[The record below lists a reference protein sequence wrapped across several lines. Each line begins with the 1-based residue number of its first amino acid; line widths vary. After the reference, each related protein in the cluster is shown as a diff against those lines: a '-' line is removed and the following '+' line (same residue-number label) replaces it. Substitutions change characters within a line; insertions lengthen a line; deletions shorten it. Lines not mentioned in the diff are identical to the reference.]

1 MFDSNWELIDGE
13 TAHEIEVLNLAN
25 QANVIEAL
33 VRFFLHHRGADEQ
46 GCHVHPNS
54 VALKELH
61 RTATFLLLARP
72 GELRESEVHVGDGA
86 GNIVLQ
92 PPFANQVPE
101 ILEKLFGDLG
111 QRWRGGAPLEIG
123 ALALWMI
130 NWVHPFLN
138 GNGRTARALCY
149 TCVSLKLGF
158 VLPGS
163 PTLIDLIMDNR
174 PEYYAALRIA
184 DQDYANSGAPNLTA
198 LITLLDRLLIQ
209 QFESVELPE

>member
-1 MFDSNWELIDGE
+1 MFDTNWELIDGE

-54 VALKELH
+54 VALRELH
-61 RTATFLLLARP
+61 RTATFLLLERP
-72 GELRESEVHVGDGA
+72 GELRESEVHVGDGN
-86 GNIVLQ
+86 GNVVLE
-92 PPFANQVPE
+92 PPPAKHVAELLEGLFAE
-101 ILEKLFGDLG
+101 LG
-111 QRWRGGAPLEIG
+111 NRWRGTSPLEVG
-123 ALALWMI
+123 ALALWMV

-174 PEYYAALRIA
+174 PEYYAALRSA
-184 DQDYANSGAPNLTA
+184 DKGYAEDGFPDLGALVV
-198 LITLLDRLLIQ
+198 LLDRLLIQ
-209 QFESVELPE
+209 QFESVVN

>member
-33 VRFFLHHRGADEQ
+33 VRFFLHHRGADEH

-54 VALKELH
+54 KALSELH
-61 RTATFLLLARP
+61 RTATFLLLERP
-72 GELRESEVHVGDGA
+72 GELRTSEVHVGDEA
-86 GNIVLQ
+86 GNVILQ
-92 PPFANQVPE
+92 PPPAVQVPE
-101 ILEKLFGDLG
+101 ILEQFFSGLSE
-111 QRWRGGAPLEIG
+111 RWRGGSPLEIG
-123 ALALWMI
+123 AFALWMI
-130 NWVHPFLN
+130 NWVHPFMN

-163 PTLIDLIMDNR
+163 PTLIDLIMENR
-174 PEYYAALRIA
+174 PEYYTALRQA
-184 DQDYANSGAPNLTA
+184 DQAYEASGEPNLNSLVA
-198 LITLLDRLLIQ
+198 LLDRLLVK
-209 QFESVELPE
+209 QFESVAL